1 MNEVID
7 FEDLFEY
14 APCGYLV
21 LDSEGHILATNET
34 LQEWL
39 GYEASELKERRFL
52 DLLNVAGRI
61 FYETHFAP
69 LLRMQDFLDEVAL
82 DFLTRDGN
90 KLAVLASAR
99 QRRDQDDNFIATRVA
114 IFQAKERRRYERDL
128 VEARKA
134 AEAARKELATLNASL
149 TETGLLRDEFIAVL
163 GHDLR
168 NPLASISAGM
178 RMLSRESLSE
188 KAINVVGLVEKSA
201 DRMHGLID
209 NILDLARG
217 RLGGGLSVKRD
228 ANEPLEPALRQVVA
242 ELQSA
247 MPDRIIDVDID
258 ISVMVSVDRMRISQL
273 ASNLLANALTHGARD
288 MPVKLTAIVTGDTL
302 VLSVVNHGTPIP
314 QSIVEKLFQ
323 PFFRGGT
330 GESPQGLGLGLHIAS
345 EIAKAHGGTLAVSS
359 TEEQTAFTFSM
370 PLNDGNENRTEK

>member
-1 MNEVID
+1 MDEVID
-7 FEDLFEY
+7 FQDLFEC

-21 LDSEGHILATNET
+21 LDNQGRILATNQT
-34 LQEWL
+34 LQAWL
-39 GYEASELKERRFL
+39 GYEASELKQKRFL
-52 DLLNVAGRI
+52 DLLNVASRI

-69 LLRMQDFLDEVAL
+69 LLRMQDFFDEVAL
-82 DFLTRDGN
+82 DFVTRDGN
-90 KLAVLASAR
+90 KFAVLANAR
-99 QRRDQDDNFIATRVA
+99 QRRDQDGNLITTRVA
-114 IFQAKERRRYERDL
+114 IFQAKERRQYERDL

-178 RMLSRESLSE
+178 RMLSREPLGD
-188 KAINVVGLVEKSA
+188 KAIGIVGLAEKSA

-217 RLGGGLSVKRD
+217 RLGGGLTVRRD
-228 ANEPLEPALRQVVA
+228 ATQPLEPVLRQVIA

-247 MPDRIIDVDID
+247 MPDRIIDAEVDIPVL
-258 ISVMVSVDRMRISQL
+258 ISIDHIRIGQL

-288 MPVKLTAIVTGDTL
+288 MPVKLKAMVTGDTF
-302 VLSVVNHGTPIP
+302 VLSVVNRGTPIP
-314 QSIVEKLFQ
+314 QSTIEKLFQ

-330 GESPQGLGLGLHIAS
+330 GDSPQGLGLGLHIAS
-345 EIAKAHGGTLAVSS
+345 EIAKAHGGTLTVSS
-359 TEEQTAFTFSM
+359 TKEETAFTFLM
-370 PLNDGNENRTEK
+370 PLTDGNEAIAAR

>member
-1 MNEVID
+1 MDDVVD
-7 FEDLFEY
+7 FEDLFER

-21 LDSEGHILATNET
+21 LDAAGHVVATNQT
-34 LQEWL
+34 LQGWL
-39 GYEASELKERRFL
+39 GYSASELKQKRFL

-69 LLRMQDFLDEVAL
+69 LLRMQDFFDEVAL
-82 DFLTRDGN
+82 DFVTRDGT
-90 KLAVLASAR
+90 KLAVLANAR
-99 QRRDQDDNFIATRVA
+99 QRRDDDGNLISTRVA

-128 VEARKA
+128 VEARKV
-134 AEAARKELATLNASL
+134 AEAARKELAALNASL

-178 RMLSRESLSE
+178 RMLSREPLSD
-188 KAINVVGLVEKSA
+188 KAIGVVGLVEKAA

-217 RLGGGLSVKRD
+217 RLGGGLTVERD
-228 ANEPLEPALRQVVA
+228 ANEPLEPVLRQVVL

-247 MPDRIIDVDID
+247 TPDREIEAKIEIPFP
-258 ISVMVSVDRMRISQL
+258 VSVDRIRIGQL
-273 ASNLLANALTHGARD
+273 ASNLLANALTHGAHD
-288 MPVKLTAIVTGDTL
+288 TPVRLEAIVAGDNF
-302 VLSVVNHGTPIP
+302 VLSVANSGTPIP
-314 QSIVEKLFQ
+314 QSIMDKLFQ
-323 PFFRGGT
+323 PFFRGGA

-345 EIAKAHGGTLAVSS
+345 EIATAHGGNLTVSS
-359 TEEQTAFTFSM
+359 TREQTVFTFSM
-370 PLNDGNENRTEK
+370 PLGHGMDRQ

>member
-1 MNEVID
+1 MDDVID
-7 FEDLFEY
+7 FEDLFNC

-21 LDSEGHILATNET
+21 LDTQGQVLATNQT

-39 GYEASELKERRFL
+39 GYDASELRQKRFL

-69 LLRMQDFLDEVAL
+69 LLRMQDFFDEVAL
-82 DFLTRDGN
+82 DFVTRDGT
-90 KLAVLASAR
+90 KLAVLANAR
-99 QRRDQDDNFIATRVA
+99 QRRNEDGDLVATRVA
-114 IFQAKERRRYERDL
+114 IFQATERRQYERDL

-134 AEAARKELATLNASL
+134 SEAARKELASLNASL
-149 TETGLLRDEFIAVL
+149 VETGLLREEFIAVL

-178 RMLSRESLSE
+178 RMLSREPLTD
-188 KAINVVGLVEKSA
+188 KAVGIVGLVEKAA

-228 ANEPLEPALRQVVA
+228 ANEPLEPILRQVIA
-242 ELQSA
+242 ELQTA
-247 MPDRIIDVDID
+247 MPDRVVDAEIHIP
-258 ISVMVSVDRMRISQL
+258 ISISVDRVRISQL
-273 ASNLLANALTHGARD
+273 TSNLLANALTHGAPD
-288 MPVKLTAIVTGDTL
+288 KPVKLEAIVTGDTF
-302 VLSVVNHGTPIP
+302 VLSVVNHGSPIP
-314 QSIVEKLFQ
+314 QAIIEKLFQ
-323 PFFRGGT
+323 PFFRGGA

-345 EIAKAHGGTLAVSS
+345 EIAKAHGGTLTVSS
-359 TEEQTAFTFSM
+359 RLEQTAFRFSM
-370 PLNDGNENRTEK
+370 PLSDGVDAQ

>member
-1 MNEVID
+1 MDDVID
-7 FEDLFEY
+7 FEDLFEC
-14 APCGYLV
+14 APFGYLV
-21 LDSEGHILATNET
+21 LDSEGRILASNQT

-39 GYEASELKERRFL
+39 GYDASELKEKRFL

-69 LLRMQDFLDEVAL
+69 ILRMRDFFDEVAL
-82 DFLTRDGN
+82 DFMSRDGT
-90 KLAVLASAR
+90 KLAVLANAR
-99 QRRDQDDNFIATRVA
+99 QRRNEDGDLVATRVA
-114 IFQAKERRRYERDL
+114 IFQATERRQYERDL

-134 AEAARKELATLNASL
+134 AEAARKELASLNASL

-178 RMLSRESLSE
+178 RMLSREPL
-188 KAINVVGLVEKSA
+188 ADRAVGIVGLVEKA
-201 DRMHGLID
+201 TDRMHSLID

-228 ANEPLEPALRQVVA
+228 ANEPLEPILRQVIA
-242 ELQSA
+242 ELQAA
-247 MPDRIIDVDID
+247 MPESIIQADIN
-258 ISVMVSVDRMRISQL
+258 IAIPISVDRIRLGQL
-273 ASNLLANALTHGARD
+273 VSNLLANALTHGAPD
-288 MPVKLTAIVTGDTL
+288 KPVKLEAIVTGDTF

-314 QSIVEKLFQ
+314 QAIIEKLFQ
-323 PFFRGGT
+323 PFFRGGA

-345 EIAKAHGGTLAVSS
+345 EIAKAHGGILTVSS
-359 TEEQTAFTFSM
+359 TQEQTAFTFSM
-370 PLNDGNENRTEK
+370 PLSHNSAAQ

>member
-1 MNEVID
+1 MEVID
-7 FEDLFEY
+7 YEDLFEC

-21 LDSEGHILATNET
+21 LDNQGRILATNQT
-34 LQEWL
+34 LQAWL
-39 GYEASELKERRFL
+39 GYDASELKQKRFL

-69 LLRMQDFLDEVAL
+69 LLRMQDFFDEVAL
-82 DFLTRDGN
+82 DFVTRDGN
-90 KLAVLASAR
+90 KLAVLANAR
-99 QRRDQDDNFIATRVA
+99 QRRDEDGDLIATRVA

-168 NPLASISAGM
+168 NPLASIIAGM
-178 RMLSRESLSE
+178 RMLSREPLSE
-188 KAINVVGLVEKSA
+188 KAVGIVGLVEKAA
-201 DRMHGLID
+201 DRMHGLIG

-217 RLGGGLSVKRD
+217 RLGGGLTVKRD
-228 ANEPLEPALRQVVA
+228 ATEPLEPALRQVIA
-242 ELQSA
+242 ELHAA
-247 MPDRIIDVDID
+247 MPDRVIDGEVDIP
-258 ISVMVSVDRMRISQL
+258 ILIGVDRMRIGQL

-288 MPVKLTAIVTGDTL
+288 MPVKLKAMVTGDTF
-302 VLSVVNHGTPIP
+302 VLSVINHGTPIP
-314 QSIVEKLFQ
+314 QSTIEKLFQ

-330 GESPQGLGLGLHIAS
+330 SDSPQGLGLGLHIAS
-345 EIAKAHGGTLAVSS
+345 EIAKAHGGTLTVSS
-359 TEEQTAFTFSM
+359 TQEQTAFTFLM
-370 PLNDGNENRTEK
+370 PLTDGNGAIAAR